1 MPPRLLGDV
10 ERRPNGEM
18 VAPLRLRQALLG
30 FLPVEGERLGAAP
43 IQDLPPQL
51 PADRFEAGGIQ
62 AAMLL
67 PRRARDE
74 GLLHRVEADAHLR
87 GVNPMARIDGVP
99 SATVAG
105 EFRVPSSSR
114 FFEAPHGLSPV

>member
-1 MPPRLLGDV
+1 
-10 ERRPNGEM
+10 M
-18 VAPLRLRQALLG
+18 VAPPRLRQALLG
-30 FLPVEGERLGAAP
+30 FPPVAGERLDAAAG
-43 IQDLPPQL
+43 QDLPPQL
-51 PADRFEAGGIQ
+51 PADRREAGGIQ

-105 EFRVPSSSR
+105 EFHVPSSSR
-114 FFEAPHGLSPV
+114 FFEAPHGLSPVW

>member
-10 ERRPNGEM
+10 ERRPKGEM

-30 FLPVEGERLGAAP
+30 FLPVAGERLGAAAD
-43 IQDLPPQL
+43 QGLPPQV
-51 PADRFEAGGIQ
+51 PADRFEGGGIQ

>member
-1 MPPRLLGDV
+1 
-10 ERRPNGEM
+10 M

-30 FLPVEGERLGAAP
+30 FLPVKGERLGAAP
-43 IQDLPPQL
+43 IQDLPPQV
-51 PADRFEAGGIQ
+51 PADRFEGGGIQ

-67 PRRARDE
+67 PPRTRDG

-87 GVNPMARIDGVP
+87 GVNPMARSDGVP

-105 EFRVPSSSR
+105 EFRIPSSSR
-114 FFEAPHGLSPV
+114 FFEASYGLSPV